1 MFVRLINWALS
12 AALIGTL
19 VSIFT
24 IGAGYLLIK
33 PNLPE
38 INLVDEDVL
47 QIPLK
52 VLTSDGVLIGEFGDQ
67 KRRTIEY
74 KEIPQN
80 LKNAFLAAEDDQF
93 FEHSGVRL
101 TSLIRAV
108 FQMVQSGEI
117 VSGGGTITMQV
128 VRGYLLSR
136 DQKIIRKI
144 KEIYLAFELESSA
157 SKEEIFSLYLN
168 TIFLGNRSY
177 GVEAA
182 ANKYFSK
189 SINELTLAESALIAS
204 SAQLPSRIN
213 PIRSPDRS
221 IIRRNWILGRMYKLG
236 YIGRAQ
242 FLLAKAE
249 PINLTQLDSSFS
261 LDGRYIA
268 EITRQAMIERYGLSV
283 YKDGLSVIT
292 TIDSSL
298 QQAAIESAAKNL
310 YAYDKRHGWR
320 EPVNLLSKIPDLI
333 FQELQDG
340 NLDILYQDSNTSDE
354 LGMRQLN
361 ISIIRSVIT
370 TIDSSLQQAALE
382 SVAKNLYA
390 YDKRHGWREPVN
402 LLSKIPDSIFKELQD
417 GNLDILYQDS
427 ITPDELGMRQL
438 NISVIRDF
446 FKDFVNSDRHSV
458 GIVMDVKPE
467 RIIYLNNSFQLE
479 TLFWDDAYEWA
490 RPRITINKLG
500 PRPQNFYDILR
511 LGDLIYLSEMNGNY
525 YLDQVP
531 DAEVAFISAD
541 PSSGAIKTYIGGLN
555 FSKSNFDRVKQSYP
569 QAGSS
574 FKPFIYASA
583 FANGYKASDKINDAP
598 IIFEDSNL
606 ESSWR
611 PENYTGK
618 FYGPIRLREA
628 LVQSVNLVSIKL
640 LREMGIPLTQN
651 YLSRFG
657 FSKSRLAPDLSLAL
671 GSSSFSPAE
680 MVRAYSIMVNSDDP
694 KDLFFIERVMDRNG
708 KTIFQNPQIDNKK
721 KNIDAFPWFQTQ
733 LTEEIKPFYLLPP
746 IQKES
751 MASIDPRVTFITKDI
766 LREALSRGSNGR
778 KTQVLNRDD
787 IAGKTGTT
795 NDAISTWFSGF
806 HSDLVTTVWIGTDD
820 FSSLGDNE
828 FGSSIALPTWVDFMK
843 TALMSL
849 PEEDW
854 KIPKGLSYVRV
865 DRETGKP
872 VDESSKNSY
881 FELFL
886 DE

>member
-1 MFVRLINWALS
+1 MFSKLINWAFL
-12 AALIGTL
+12 AALIATL

-24 IGAGYLLIK
+24 IGVGYIVIK
-33 PNLPE
+33 PSLPE

-74 KEIPQN
+74 QQIPKN

-93 FEHSGVRL
+93 FEHNGIRIP
-101 TSLIRAV
+101 SLLRA
-108 FQMVQSGEI
+108 FYQMIQSGEI

-136 DQKIIRKI
+136 EQKIIRKI

-157 SKEEIFSLYLN
+157 SKEKIFSLYLN

-182 ANKYFSK
+182 ANKYFAK
-189 SINELTLAESALIAS
+189 SIDDLTLAESALIAS

-242 FLLAKAE
+242 FLLAQSE
-249 PINLTQLDSSFS
+249 PIKLTQLDSSFT

-268 EITRQAMIERYGLSV
+268 EITRQAMIDRYGLSV
-283 YKDGLSVIT
+283 YKDGL
-292 TIDSSL
+292 
-298 QQAAIESAAKNL
+298 
-310 YAYDKRHGWR
+310 
-320 EPVNLLSKIPDLI
+320 
-333 FQELQDG
+333 
-340 NLDILYQDSNTSDE
+340 
-354 LGMRQLN
+354 
-361 ISIIRSVIT
+361 SVIT

-390 YDKRHGWREPVN
+390 YDKRHGWREPIN
-402 LLSKIPDSIFKELQD
+402 LLSKIPESIFKELQA
-417 GNLDILYQDS
+417 GNLNVLYEESNISDS
-427 ITPDELGMRQL
+427 LGMKQR
-438 NISVIRDF
+438 NVSVIRDF
-446 FKDFVNSDRHSV
+446 FEELVSLDNHSA
-458 GIVMDVKPE
+458 GIVIDVKPE
-467 RIIYLNNSFQLE
+467 RVVYLNNSFQLE
-479 TLFWDDAYEWA
+479 SLFWNDSYNWA
-490 RPRITINKLG
+490 RRRIDINKLG
-500 PRPQNFYDILR
+500 PRPQNFYDILS
-511 LGDLIYLSEMNGNY
+511 LGDLIYLSKANGSH

-640 LREMGIPLTQN
+640 LREMGIPLTQD

-680 MVRAYSIMVNSDDP
+680 MVRAYSILVNSKDP
-694 KDLFFIERVMDRNG
+694 KDLFFIERIIDRDG
-708 KTIFQNPQIDNKK
+708 KTIFQNPQLENKE
-721 KNIDAFPWFQTQ
+721 KNITAFPWFQTQ
-733 LTEEIKPFYLLPP
+733 FTDEIKPFYLLPS
-746 IQKES
+746 INKQSIE
-751 MASIDPRVTFITKDI
+751 SIDPRVSFITKDI
-766 LREALSRGSNGR
+766 LRETLSRGSYRR
-778 KTQVLNRDD
+778 KVQVLKRSD

-806 HSDLVTTVWIGTDD
+806 HNNLATTVWVGTDD
-820 FSSLGDNE
+820 FSSLGNNE
-828 FGSSIALPTWVDFMK
+828 FGSSIALPTWIDFMK
-843 TALMSL
+843 TALVSL

-865 DRETGKP
+865 DLETGRP
-872 VDESSKNSY
+872 VDETSQNSY

-886 DE
+886 DEDS

>member
-1 MFVRLINWALS
+1 MFIRLINLTLS
-12 AALIGTL
+12 VALIGTL
-19 VSIFT
+19 LSILV
-24 IGAGYLLIK
+24 IGVGYLFIK
-33 PNLPE
+33 PSLPE
-38 INLVDEDVL
+38 IDLVDEDVL

-52 VLTSDGVLIGEFGDQ
+52 IFTSDGVLIGEFGDQ

-74 KEIPQN
+74 EDIPLN

-93 FEHSGVRL
+93 FQHDGIRIS
-101 TSLIRAV
+101 SLIRAV
-108 FQMVQSGEI
+108 YQMVQSGEI

-136 DQKIIRKI
+136 EQKILRKI
-144 KEIYLAFELESSA
+144 KEIYLAFELESNA

-189 SINELTLAESALIAS
+189 SISELTLAESALIAS

-221 IIRRNWILGRMYKLG
+221 LIRRNWILGRMYKLG

-242 FLLAKAE
+242 YLLAKSE
-249 PINLTQLDSSFS
+249 PINLTRLDSSFA

-268 EITRQAMIERYGLSV
+268 ELARQAIIERYGLSA
-283 YKDGLSVIT
+283 YRDGLSVFT
-292 TIDSSL
+292 SIDSAL
-298 QQAAIESAAKNL
+298 QQAALESITKNL

-320 EPVNLLSKIPDLI
+320 EPINLLLKIPEFI
-333 FQELQDG
+333 FEELQAG
-340 NLDILYQDSNTSDE
+340 NLDILYEESSQFDE
-354 LGMRQLN
+354 LGMQQLN
-361 ISIIRSVIT
+361 ISIIRDYFSEFI
-370 TIDSSLQQAALE
+370 IE
-382 SVAKNLYA
+382 GK
-390 YDKRHGWREPVN
+390 
-402 LLSKIPDSIFKELQD
+402 
-417 GNLDILYQDS
+417 
-427 ITPDELGMRQL
+427 
-438 NISVIRDF
+438 
-446 FKDFVNSDRHSV
+446 HSG
-458 GIVMDVKPE
+458 GIVIDVKPE
-467 RIIYLNNSFQLE
+467 RVIYLNDSFQLQS
-479 TLFWDDAYEWA
+479 LPWDDSYKWA
-490 RPRITINKLG
+490 KQKIDINKLG
-500 PRPQNFYDILR
+500 PSPQNFYDILR
-511 LGDLIYLSEMNGNY
+511 VGDLIHLTKIDENY
-525 YLDQVP
+525 FLDQVP
-531 DAEVAFISAD
+531 DAEVAFISSD
-541 PSSGAIKTYIGGLN
+541 PSSGAIKTYVGGID
-555 FSKSNFDRVKQSYP
+555 FSKSNFDRVKQSFP

-583 FANGYKASDKINDAP
+583 FANGYSASDKINDAP

-640 LREMGIPLTQN
+640 LREMGISKTQN

-657 FSKSRLAPDLSLAL
+657 FPVSRLAPDLSLAL

-680 MVRAYSIMVNSDDP
+680 MLRAYNILVNSEDP
-694 KDLFFIERVMDRNG
+694 KDLFFIERIEDRN
-708 KTIFQNPQIDNKK
+708 KNTIFEHSKIEDKK
-721 KNIDAFPWFQTQ
+721 QNIDGFPWFQTQ
-733 LTEEIKPFYLLPP
+733 LTEKIQPFYLLPP
-746 IQKES
+746 ITNVIKQP
-751 MASIDPRVTFITKDI
+751 IDPRVTFITKDI

-778 KTQVLNRDD
+778 KTKVLNRSD

-806 HSDLVTTVWIGTDD
+806 HNDLATTVWVGTDD
-820 FSSLGDNE
+820 FSSLGNNE
-828 FGSSIALPTWVDFMK
+828 FGSTIALPVWVDFMQI
-843 TALMSL
+843 ALPSL
-849 PEEDW
+849 PEEEW

-872 VDESSKNSY
+872 TEETSDNAY

-886 DE
+886 DKVN

>member
-1 MFVRLINWALS
+1 MFIRLINWAL
-12 AALIGTL
+12 AIALIG
-19 VSIFT
+19 SIASILT
-24 IGAGYLLIK
+24 IGIGYLLIK
-33 PNLPE
+33 PTLPE

-74 KEIPQN
+74 DQIPQN

-93 FEHSGVRL
+93 FEHGGIRIP
-101 TSLIRAV
+101 SLIRA
-108 FQMVQSGEI
+108 FYQMIQSGEI

-136 DQKIIRKI
+136 EQKIIRKI
-144 KEIYLAFELESSA
+144 KEIYLAFELEGSA
-157 SKEEIFSLYLN
+157 TKEEIFSLYLN

-189 SINELTLAESALIAS
+189 SINELTLAEAALIAS

-221 IIRRNWILGRMYKLG
+221 IVRRNWILGRMHKLG

-242 FLLAKAE
+242 FLLAKSE
-249 PINLTQLDSSFS
+249 PIKLTQLDSNFS

-298 QQAAIESAAKNL
+298 QQAALESVSKNL
-310 YAYDKRHGWR
+310 YDYDKRHGWR
-320 EPVNLLSKIPDLI
+320 EPINLLSKISESI
-333 FQELQDG
+333 FEELQAG
-340 NLDILYQDSNTSDE
+340 NLEILYEESNTSDE
-354 LGMRQLN
+354 LGM
-361 ISIIRSVIT
+361 
-370 TIDSSLQQAALE
+370 
-382 SVAKNLYA
+382 K
-390 YDKRHGWREPVN
+390 
-402 LLSKIPDSIFKELQD
+402 
-417 GNLDILYQDS
+417 
-427 ITPDELGMRQL
+427 QL

-446 FKDFVNSDRHSV
+446 FKELVNLDKHSG
-458 GIVMDVKPE
+458 GIVIDVKPE
-467 RIIYLNNSFQLE
+467 RVLYLNNAFQLE
-479 TLFWDDAYEWA
+479 SLFWDDAYKWA
-490 RPRITINKLG
+490 RRKIDINKLG

-511 LGDLIYLSEMNGNY
+511 MGDLIYLSEQNGNY
-525 YLDQVP
+525 YLDQIP
-531 DAEVAFISAD
+531 DAEVAFISTD
-541 PSSGAIKTYIGGLN
+541 PSNGAIKTYIGGLN
-555 FSKSNFDRVKQSYP
+555 FSKSNFDRIKQSYP

-583 FANGYKASDKINDAP
+583 FANGYQASDKINDAP
-598 IIFEDSNL
+598 IIFEDANL

-640 LREMGIPLTQN
+640 LREMGIPLTKN

-657 FSKSRLAPDLSLAL
+657 FPVSRLAPDLSLAL

-680 MVRAYSIMVNSDDP
+680 MVRAYSIMANSDDP
-694 KDLFFIERVMDRNG
+694 QDLYFIERIEDRNG
-708 KTIFQNPQIDNKK
+708 KIIFQNPQTKIKK

-746 IQKES
+746 LSKES
-751 MASIDPRVTFITKDI
+751 LEPIDPRVTFITKDI

-778 KTQVLNRDD
+778 KTQVLRRGD

-806 HSDLVTTVWIGTDD
+806 HNDLVSTVWVGTDD

-843 TALMSL
+843 KALTNL

-854 KIPKGLSYVRV
+854 SMPKGLSYVRV
-865 DRETGKP
+865 DRETGQP
-872 VDESSKNSY
+872 VDENSKNSY
-881 FELFL
+881 FELFF
-886 DE
+886 DEEI

>member
-1 MFVRLINWALS
+1 MFIRLINWVLV

-19 VSIFT
+19 ASILT
-24 IGAGYLLIK
+24 IGIGYVLIK
-33 PNLPE
+33 PSLPE
-38 INLVDEDVL
+38 INLVDKDVL

-52 VLTSDGVLIGEFGDQ
+52 VFTSDGVLIGEFGDQ

-74 KEIPQN
+74 EQIPQN

-93 FEHSGVRL
+93 FQHDGIRIP
-101 TSLIRAV
+101 SLIRA
-108 FQMVQSGEI
+108 FYQMIQSGEI

-136 DQKIIRKI
+136 EQKIIRKI

-157 SKEEIFSLYLN
+157 TKEEIFSLYLN

-189 SINELTLAESALIAS
+189 SIDELTLAESALIAS

-221 IIRRNWILGRMYKLG
+221 ILRRNWILGRMHKLG

-242 FLLAKAE
+242 FLLAKSE
-249 PINLTQLDSSFS
+249 PINLTQLDSNFS

-268 EITRQAMIERYGLSV
+268 EITRQAMIDRYGLSV

-298 QQAAIESAAKNL
+298 QQAALESVAKNL
-310 YAYDKRHGWR
+310 YDYDKRHGWR
-320 EPVNLLSKIPDLI
+320 EPVNLQSKISESVFD
-333 FQELQDG
+333 ELQTG
-340 NLDILYQDSNTSDE
+340 NLDILYEESSTLDE
-354 LGMRQLN
+354 LGMKQLN
-361 ISIIRSVIT
+361 V
-370 TIDSSLQQAALE
+370 
-382 SVAKNLYA
+382 
-390 YDKRHGWREPVN
+390 
-402 LLSKIPDSIFKELQD
+402 
-417 GNLDILYQDS
+417 
-427 ITPDELGMRQL
+427 
-438 NISVIRDF
+438 SVIRDF
-446 FKDFVNSDRHSV
+446 FEDLVNLDKHSG
-458 GIVMDVKPE
+458 GIVIDVKPE
-467 RIIYLNNSFQLE
+467 RVMYLNSSFQLE
-479 TLFWDDAYEWA
+479 SLFWDDSYKWA
-490 RPRITINKLG
+490 RRKIDINKLG

-511 LGDLIYLSEMNGNY
+511 TGDLIYLSEQNGNF

-531 DAEVAFISAD
+531 DAEVAFISSD
-541 PSSGAIKTYIGGLN
+541 PSNGAIKTYIGGLN

-657 FSKSRLAPDLSLAL
+657 FSASRLAPDLSLAL

-680 MVRAYSIMVNSDDP
+680 MVRAFSILVNSEDP
-694 KDLFFIERVMDRNG
+694 KDLFFIERIEDRNG
-708 KTIFQNPQIDNKK
+708 KTIFQNLQAENKK

-733 LTEEIKPFYLLPP
+733 LSKEIKPFYLLPP
-746 IQKES
+746 IIEKSLEP
-751 MASIDPRVTFITKDI
+751 IDPRVTFITKDI
-766 LREALSRGSNGR
+766 LREALSRGSNR
-778 KTQVLNRDD
+778 KKTQVLNRND

-806 HSDLVTTVWIGTDD
+806 HNDLVTTVWVGTDD

-828 FGSSIALPTWVDFMK
+828 FGSTIALPVWVDFMK
-843 TALMSL
+843 TALPNL
-849 PEEDW
+849 PKEDW

-865 DRETGKP
+865 DRETGLP
-872 VDESSKNSY
+872 VNENSKNSY

-886 DE
+886 DEEI

>member
-1 MFVRLINWALS
+1 MFIRLINLTLS
-12 AALIGTL
+12 VALIGTL
-19 VSIFT
+19 LSILV
-24 IGAGYLLIK
+24 IGVGYLFIK
-33 PNLPE
+33 PSLPE
-38 INLVDEDVL
+38 IDLVDEDVL

-52 VLTSDGVLIGEFGDQ
+52 IFTSDGVLIGEFGDQ

-74 KEIPQN
+74 EDIPLN

-93 FEHSGVRL
+93 FQHDGIRIS
-101 TSLIRAV
+101 SLIRAV
-108 FQMVQSGEI
+108 YQMLQSGEI

-136 DQKIIRKI
+136 EQKILRKI
-144 KEIYLAFELESSA
+144 KEIYLAFELESNA

-189 SINELTLAESALIAS
+189 SISELTLAESALIAS

-221 IIRRNWILGRMYKLG
+221 LIRRNWILGRMYKLG

-242 FLLAKAE
+242 YLLAKSE
-249 PINLTQLDSSFS
+249 PINLTRLDSSFA

-268 EITRQAMIERYGLSV
+268 ELARQAIIERYGLSA
-283 YKDGLSVIT
+283 YRDGLSVFT
-292 TIDSSL
+292 SIDSAL
-298 QQAAIESAAKNL
+298 QQAALESITKNL

-320 EPVNLLSKIPDLI
+320 EPINLLLKIPEFI
-333 FQELQDG
+333 FEELQAG
-340 NLDILYQDSNTSDE
+340 NLDILYEESSQFDE
-354 LGMRQLN
+354 LGMQQLN
-361 ISIIRSVIT
+361 ISIIRDYFSEFI
-370 TIDSSLQQAALE
+370 IE
-382 SVAKNLYA
+382 GK
-390 YDKRHGWREPVN
+390 
-402 LLSKIPDSIFKELQD
+402 
-417 GNLDILYQDS
+417 
-427 ITPDELGMRQL
+427 
-438 NISVIRDF
+438 
-446 FKDFVNSDRHSV
+446 HSG
-458 GIVMDVKPE
+458 GIVIDVKPE
-467 RIIYLNNSFQLE
+467 RVIYLNDSFQLQS
-479 TLFWDDAYEWA
+479 LPWDDSYKWA
-490 RPRITINKLG
+490 KQKIDINKLG
-500 PRPQNFYDILR
+500 PSPQNFYDILR
-511 LGDLIYLSEMNGNY
+511 VGDLIHLTKIDENY
-525 YLDQVP
+525 FLDQVP
-531 DAEVAFISAD
+531 DAEVAFISSD
-541 PSSGAIKTYIGGLN
+541 PSSGAIKTYVGGID

-583 FANGYKASDKINDAP
+583 FANGYSASDKINDAP

-640 LREMGIPLTQN
+640 LREMGISKTQN

-657 FSKSRLAPDLSLAL
+657 FPVSRLAPDLSLAL

-680 MVRAYSIMVNSDDP
+680 MLRAYNILVNSEDP
-694 KDLFFIERVMDRNG
+694 KDLFFIERIEDRN
-708 KTIFQNPQIDNKK
+708 KNTIFEHSKIEDKK
-721 KNIDAFPWFQTQ
+721 QNIDGFPWFQTQ
-733 LTEEIKPFYLLPP
+733 LTEKIQPFYLLPP
-746 IQKES
+746 ITNVIKQP
-751 MASIDPRVTFITKDI
+751 IDPRVTFITKDI

-778 KTQVLNRDD
+778 KTKVLNRSD

-806 HSDLVTTVWIGTDD
+806 HNDLATTVWVGTDD
-820 FSSLGDNE
+820 FSSLGNNE
-828 FGSSIALPTWVDFMK
+828 FGSTIALPVWVDFMQI
-843 TALMSL
+843 ALPSL
-849 PEEDW
+849 PEEEW

-872 VDESSKNSY
+872 TEETSDNAY

-886 DE
+886 DKVN

>member
-1 MFVRLINWALS
+1 MFIRLMNLTLS
-12 AALIGTL
+12 VALIGTL
-19 VSIFT
+19 LSILV
-24 IGAGYLLIK
+24 IGVGYLFIK
-33 PNLPE
+33 PSLPE
-38 INLVDEDVL
+38 IDLVDEDVL

-52 VLTSDGVLIGEFGDQ
+52 IFTSDGVLIGEFGDQ

-74 KEIPQN
+74 EDIPLN

-93 FEHSGVRL
+93 FQHDGIRIS
-101 TSLIRAV
+101 SLIRAV
-108 FQMVQSGEI
+108 YQMVQSGEI

-136 DQKIIRKI
+136 EQKILRKI
-144 KEIYLAFELESSA
+144 KEIYLAFELESNA

-189 SINELTLAESALIAS
+189 SISELTLAESALIAS

-221 IIRRNWILGRMYKLG
+221 LIRRNWILGRMYKLG

-242 FLLAKAE
+242 YLLAKSE
-249 PINLTQLDSSFS
+249 PINLTRLDSSFA

-268 EITRQAMIERYGLSV
+268 ELARQAIIERYGLSA
-283 YKDGLSVIT
+283 YRDGLSVFT
-292 TIDSSL
+292 SIDSAL
-298 QQAAIESAAKNL
+298 QQAALESITKNL

-320 EPVNLLSKIPDLI
+320 EPINLLLKIPEFI
-333 FQELQDG
+333 FEELQAG
-340 NLDILYQDSNTSDE
+340 NLDILYQESSQFDE
-354 LGMRQLN
+354 LGMQQLN
-361 ISIIRSVIT
+361 ISIIRDYFSEFI
-370 TIDSSLQQAALE
+370 IE
-382 SVAKNLYA
+382 GK
-390 YDKRHGWREPVN
+390 
-402 LLSKIPDSIFKELQD
+402 
-417 GNLDILYQDS
+417 
-427 ITPDELGMRQL
+427 
-438 NISVIRDF
+438 
-446 FKDFVNSDRHSV
+446 HSG
-458 GIVMDVKPE
+458 GIVIDVKPE
-467 RIIYLNNSFQLE
+467 RVIYLNDSFQLQS
-479 TLFWDDAYEWA
+479 LPWDDSYKWA
-490 RPRITINKLG
+490 KQKIDINKLG
-500 PRPQNFYDILR
+500 PSPQNFYDILR
-511 LGDLIYLSEMNGNY
+511 VGDLIHLTKIDENY
-525 YLDQVP
+525 FLDQVP
-531 DAEVAFISAD
+531 DAEVAFISSD
-541 PSSGAIKTYIGGLN
+541 PSSGAIKTYVGGID

-583 FANGYKASDKINDAP
+583 FANGYSASDKINDAP

-640 LREMGIPLTQN
+640 LREMGISKTQN

-657 FSKSRLAPDLSLAL
+657 FPVSRLAPDLSLAL

-680 MVRAYSIMVNSDDP
+680 MLRAYNILVNSEDP
-694 KDLFFIERVMDRNG
+694 KDLFFIERIEDRN
-708 KTIFQNPQIDNKK
+708 KNTIFEHAKIEDKK
-721 KNIDAFPWFQTQ
+721 QNIDGFPWFQTQ
-733 LTEEIKPFYLLPP
+733 LTEKIQPFYLLPP
-746 IQKES
+746 ITNVIKQP
-751 MASIDPRVTFITKDI
+751 IDPRVTFITKDI

-778 KTQVLNRDD
+778 KTKVLNRSD

-806 HSDLVTTVWIGTDD
+806 HNDLATTVWVGTDD
-820 FSSLGDNE
+820 FSSLGNNE
-828 FGSSIALPTWVDFMK
+828 FGSTIALPVWVDFMQI
-843 TALMSL
+843 ALPSL
-849 PEEDW
+849 PEEEW

-872 VDESSKNSY
+872 TEETSDNAY

-886 DE
+886 DKVN

>member
-1 MFVRLINWALS
+1 MFSKLINWAFL
-12 AALIGTL
+12 AALIATL

-24 IGAGYLLIK
+24 IGVGYIVIK
-33 PNLPE
+33 PSLPE

-74 KEIPQN
+74 QQIPKN

-93 FEHSGVRL
+93 FEHNGIRIP
-101 TSLIRAV
+101 SLLRA
-108 FQMVQSGEI
+108 FYQMIQSGEI

-136 DQKIIRKI
+136 EQKIIRKI

-182 ANKYFSK
+182 ANKYFAK
-189 SINELTLAESALIAS
+189 SIDDLTLAESALIAS

-242 FLLAKAE
+242 LLLAQSE
-249 PINLTQLDSSFS
+249 PIKLTQLDSSFT

-268 EITRQAMIERYGLSV
+268 EITRQAMIDRYGLSV
-283 YKDGLSVIT
+283 YKDGL
-292 TIDSSL
+292 
-298 QQAAIESAAKNL
+298 
-310 YAYDKRHGWR
+310 
-320 EPVNLLSKIPDLI
+320 
-333 FQELQDG
+333 
-340 NLDILYQDSNTSDE
+340 
-354 LGMRQLN
+354 
-361 ISIIRSVIT
+361 SVIT

-390 YDKRHGWREPVN
+390 YDKRHGWREPIN
-402 LLSKIPDSIFKELQD
+402 LLSKIPESIFKELQA
-417 GNLDILYQDS
+417 GNLNVLYEESNISDS
-427 ITPDELGMRQL
+427 LGMKQR
-438 NISVIRDF
+438 NVSVIRDF
-446 FKDFVNSDRHSV
+446 FEELVSLDNHSA
-458 GIVMDVKPE
+458 GIVIDVKPE
-467 RIIYLNNSFQLE
+467 RVVYLNNSFQLE
-479 TLFWDDAYEWA
+479 SLFWNDSYNWA
-490 RPRITINKLG
+490 RRRIDINKLG
-500 PRPQNFYDILR
+500 PRPQNFYDILS
-511 LGDLIYLSEMNGNY
+511 LGDLIYLSKANGSH

-640 LREMGIPLTQN
+640 LREMGIPLTQD

-680 MVRAYSIMVNSDDP
+680 MVRAYSILVNSKNP
-694 KDLFFIERVMDRNG
+694 KDLFFIERIIDRDG
-708 KTIFQNPQIDNKK
+708 KTIFQNPQLENKE
-721 KNIDAFPWFQTQ
+721 KNITAFPWFQTQ
-733 LTEEIKPFYLLPP
+733 FTDEIKPFYLLPS
-746 IQKES
+746 INKQSIE
-751 MASIDPRVTFITKDI
+751 SIDPRVSFITKDI
-766 LREALSRGSNGR
+766 LRETLSRGSYRR
-778 KTQVLNRDD
+778 KVQVLKRSD

-806 HSDLVTTVWIGTDD
+806 HNNLATTVWVGTDD
-820 FSSLGDNE
+820 FSSLGENE
-828 FGSSIALPTWVDFMK
+828 YGSTIALPIWLDFMSEELN
-843 TALMSL
+843 ALEKKEKNI
-849 PEEDW
+849 PE
-854 KIPKGLSYVRV
+854 GLSFVRV
-865 DRETGKP
+865 NKKTGKI
-872 VDESSKNSY
+872 DSLENDNTY

-886 DE
+886 DENIED

>member
-1 MFVRLINWALS
+1 MFSKLINWAFL
-12 AALIGTL
+12 AALIATL

-24 IGAGYLLIK
+24 IGVGYIVIK
-33 PNLPE
+33 PSLPE

-74 KEIPQN
+74 QQIPKN

-93 FEHSGVRL
+93 FEHNGIRIP
-101 TSLIRAV
+101 SLLRA
-108 FQMVQSGEI
+108 FYQMIQSGEI

-136 DQKIIRKI
+136 EQKIIRKI

-182 ANKYFSK
+182 ANKYFAK
-189 SINELTLAESALIAS
+189 SIDDLTLAESALIAS

-242 FLLAKAE
+242 FLLAQSE
-249 PINLTQLDSSFS
+249 PIKLTQLDSSFT

-268 EITRQAMIERYGLSV
+268 EITRQAMIDRYGLSV
-283 YKDGLSVIT
+283 YKDGL
-292 TIDSSL
+292 
-298 QQAAIESAAKNL
+298 
-310 YAYDKRHGWR
+310 
-320 EPVNLLSKIPDLI
+320 
-333 FQELQDG
+333 
-340 NLDILYQDSNTSDE
+340 
-354 LGMRQLN
+354 
-361 ISIIRSVIT
+361 SVIT

-390 YDKRHGWREPVN
+390 YDKRHGWREPIN
-402 LLSKIPDSIFKELQD
+402 LLSKIPESIFKELQA
-417 GNLDILYQDS
+417 GNLNVLYEESNISDS
-427 ITPDELGMRQL
+427 LGMKQR
-438 NISVIRDF
+438 NVSVIRDF
-446 FKDFVNSDRHSV
+446 FEELVSLDNHSA
-458 GIVMDVKPE
+458 GIVIDVKPE
-467 RIIYLNNSFQLE
+467 RVVYLNNSFQLE
-479 TLFWDDAYEWA
+479 SLFWNDSYNWA
-490 RPRITINKLG
+490 RRRIDINKLG
-500 PRPQNFYDILR
+500 PRPQNFYDILS
-511 LGDLIYLSEMNGNY
+511 LGDLIYLSKANGSY

-640 LREMGIPLTQN
+640 LREMGIPLTQD

-680 MVRAYSIMVNSDDP
+680 MVRAYSILVNSKDP
-694 KDLFFIERVMDRNG
+694 KDLFFIERIIDRDG
-708 KTIFQNPQIDNKK
+708 KTIFQNPQLENKE
-721 KNIDAFPWFQTQ
+721 KNITAFPWFQTQ
-733 LTEEIKPFYLLPP
+733 FTDEIKPFYLLP
-746 IQKES
+746 S
-751 MASIDPRVTFITKDI
+751 MNKQSIESIDPRVSFITKDI
-766 LREALSRGSNGR
+766 LRETLSRGSYRR
-778 KTQVLNRDD
+778 KVQVLKRSD

-806 HSDLVTTVWIGTDD
+806 HNNLATTVWVGTDD
-820 FSSLGDNE
+820 FSSLGNNE
-828 FGSSIALPTWVDFMK
+828 FGSSIALPTWIDFMK
-843 TALMSL
+843 TALVSL

-865 DRETGKP
+865 DLETGRP
-872 VDESSKNSY
+872 VDETSQNSY

-886 DE
+886 DEDS

>member
-1 MFVRLINWALS
+1 MFSKLINWAFL
-12 AALIGTL
+12 AASIATL

-24 IGAGYLLIK
+24 IGVGYIVIK
-33 PNLPE
+33 PSLPE

-74 KEIPQN
+74 QQIPKN

-93 FEHSGVRL
+93 FEHNGIRIP
-101 TSLIRAV
+101 SLLRA
-108 FQMVQSGEI
+108 FYQMIQSGEI

-136 DQKIIRKI
+136 EQKIIRKI

-182 ANKYFSK
+182 ANKYFAK
-189 SINELTLAESALIAS
+189 SIDDLTLAESALIAS

-242 FLLAKAE
+242 LLLAQSE
-249 PINLTQLDSSFS
+249 PIKLTQLDSNFT

-268 EITRQAMIERYGLSV
+268 EITRQAMIDRYGLSV
-283 YKDGLSVIT
+283 YKDGL
-292 TIDSSL
+292 
-298 QQAAIESAAKNL
+298 
-310 YAYDKRHGWR
+310 
-320 EPVNLLSKIPDLI
+320 
-333 FQELQDG
+333 
-340 NLDILYQDSNTSDE
+340 
-354 LGMRQLN
+354 
-361 ISIIRSVIT
+361 SVIT

-390 YDKRHGWREPVN
+390 YDKRHGWREPIN
-402 LLSKIPDSIFKELQD
+402 LLSKIPESIFKELQA
-417 GNLDILYQDS
+417 GNLNVLYEESNISDS
-427 ITPDELGMRQL
+427 LGMKQR
-438 NISVIRDF
+438 NVSVIRDF
-446 FKDFVNSDRHSV
+446 FEELVSLDNHSA
-458 GIVMDVKPE
+458 GIVIDVKPE
-467 RIIYLNNSFQLE
+467 RVVYLNNSFQLE
-479 TLFWDDAYEWA
+479 SLFWNDSYNWA
-490 RPRITINKLG
+490 RRRIDINKLG
-500 PRPQNFYDILR
+500 PRPQNFYDILS
-511 LGDLIYLSEMNGNY
+511 LGDLIYLSKANGSY

-640 LREMGIPLTQN
+640 LREMGIPLTQD

-680 MVRAYSIMVNSDDP
+680 MVRAYSILVNSKNP
-694 KDLFFIERVMDRNG
+694 KDLFFIERIIDRDG
-708 KTIFQNPQIDNKK
+708 KTIFQNPQLENKE
-721 KNIDAFPWFQTQ
+721 KNITAFPWFQTQ
-733 LTEEIKPFYLLPP
+733 FTDEIKPFYLLPS
-746 IQKES
+746 INKQSIE
-751 MASIDPRVTFITKDI
+751 SIDPRVSFITKDI
-766 LREALSRGSNGR
+766 LRETLSRGSYRR
-778 KTQVLNRDD
+778 KVQVLKRSD

-806 HSDLVTTVWIGTDD
+806 HNNLATTVWVGTDD
-820 FSSLGDNE
+820 FSSLGNNE
-828 FGSSIALPTWVDFMK
+828 FGSSIALPTWIDFMK
-843 TALMSL
+843 TALVSL

-865 DRETGKP
+865 DLETGRP
-872 VDESSKNSY
+872 VDETSQNSY

-886 DE
+886 DEDS

>member
-1 MFVRLINWALS
+1 MFIRLINLTLS
-12 AALIGTL
+12 VALIGTL
-19 VSIFT
+19 LSILV
-24 IGAGYLLIK
+24 IGVGYLFIK
-33 PNLPE
+33 PSLPE
-38 INLVDEDVL
+38 IDLVDEDVL

-52 VLTSDGVLIGEFGDQ
+52 IFTSDGVLIGEFGDQ

-74 KEIPQN
+74 EDIPLN

-93 FEHSGVRL
+93 FQHDGIRIS
-101 TSLIRAV
+101 SLIRAV
-108 FQMVQSGEI
+108 YQMLQSGEI

-136 DQKIIRKI
+136 EQKILRKI
-144 KEIYLAFELESSA
+144 KEIYLAFELESNA

-189 SINELTLAESALIAS
+189 SISELTLAESALIAS

-221 IIRRNWILGRMYKLG
+221 LIRRNWILGRMYKLG

-242 FLLAKAE
+242 YLLAKSE
-249 PINLTQLDSSFS
+249 PINLTRLDSSFA

-268 EITRQAMIERYGLSV
+268 ELARQAIIERYGLSA
-283 YKDGLSVIT
+283 YRDGLSVFT
-292 TIDSSL
+292 SIDSAL
-298 QQAAIESAAKNL
+298 QQAALESIAKNL

-320 EPVNLLSKIPDLI
+320 EPINLLSEIPEFI
-333 FQELQDG
+333 FKELQAG
-340 NLDILYQDSNTSDE
+340 NLDILYEESSQFDE
-354 LGMRQLN
+354 LGMQQLN
-361 ISIIRSVIT
+361 ISIIRDYFSEFI
-370 TIDSSLQQAALE
+370 IE
-382 SVAKNLYA
+382 GK
-390 YDKRHGWREPVN
+390 
-402 LLSKIPDSIFKELQD
+402 
-417 GNLDILYQDS
+417 
-427 ITPDELGMRQL
+427 
-438 NISVIRDF
+438 
-446 FKDFVNSDRHSV
+446 HSG
-458 GIVMDVKPE
+458 GIVIDVKPE
-467 RIIYLNNSFQLE
+467 RVIYLNDSFQLQS
-479 TLFWDDAYEWA
+479 LPWDDSYKWA
-490 RPRITINKLG
+490 KQKIDINKLG
-500 PRPQNFYDILR
+500 PSPQNFYDILR
-511 LGDLIYLSEMNGNY
+511 VGDLIHLTKIDENY
-525 YLDQVP
+525 FLDQVP
-531 DAEVAFISAD
+531 DAEVAFISSD
-541 PSSGAIKTYIGGLN
+541 PSSGAIKTYVGGID

-583 FANGYKASDKINDAP
+583 FANGYSASDKINDAP

-640 LREMGIPLTQN
+640 LREMGISKTQN

-657 FSKSRLAPDLSLAL
+657 FPVSRLAPDLSLAL

-680 MVRAYSIMVNSDDP
+680 MLRAYNILVNSEDP
-694 KDLFFIERVMDRNG
+694 KDLFFIERIEDRN
-708 KTIFQNPQIDNKK
+708 KNTIFEHSKIEDTKQNKDG
-721 KNIDAFPWFQTQ
+721 FPWFQTQ
-733 LTEEIKPFYLLPP
+733 LTEKIQPFYLLPP
-746 IQKES
+746 ITNVIKQP
-751 MASIDPRVTFITKDI
+751 IDPRVTFITKDI

-778 KTQVLNRDD
+778 KTKVLNRSD

-806 HSDLVTTVWIGTDD
+806 HNDLVTTVWVGTDD
-820 FSSLGDNE
+820 FSSLGNNE
-828 FGSSIALPTWVDFMK
+828 FGSTIALPVWVDFMQI
-843 TALMSL
+843 ALPSL
-849 PEEDW
+849 PEEEW
-854 KIPKGLSYVRV
+854 KIPKDLSYVRV

-872 VDESSKNSY
+872 TEETSDNAY

-886 DE
+886 DKAN

>member
-1 MFVRLINWALS
+1 MFIRLINLTLS
-12 AALIGTL
+12 VALIGTL
-19 VSIFT
+19 LSILV
-24 IGAGYLLIK
+24 IGVGYLFIK
-33 PNLPE
+33 PSLPE
-38 INLVDEDVL
+38 IDLVDEDVL

-52 VLTSDGVLIGEFGDQ
+52 IFTSDGVLIGEFGDQ

-74 KEIPQN
+74 EDIPLN

-93 FEHSGVRL
+93 FQHDGIRIS
-101 TSLIRAV
+101 SLIRAV
-108 FQMVQSGEI
+108 YQMLQSGEI

-136 DQKIIRKI
+136 EQKILRKI
-144 KEIYLAFELESSA
+144 KEIYLAFELESNA

-221 IIRRNWILGRMYKLG
+221 LIRRNWILGRMYKLG

-242 FLLAKAE
+242 YLLAKSE
-249 PINLTQLDSSFS
+249 PINLTRLDSSFA

-268 EITRQAMIERYGLSV
+268 ELARQAIIERYGLSA
-283 YKDGLSVIT
+283 YRDGLSVFT
-292 TIDSSL
+292 SIDSAL
-298 QQAAIESAAKNL
+298 QQAALESITKNL

-320 EPVNLLSKIPDLI
+320 EPINLLLKIPEFI
-333 FQELQDG
+333 FEELQAG
-340 NLDILYQDSNTSDE
+340 NLDILYEESSQFDE
-354 LGMRQLN
+354 LGMQQLN
-361 ISIIRSVIT
+361 ISIIRDYFSEFI
-370 TIDSSLQQAALE
+370 IE
-382 SVAKNLYA
+382 GK
-390 YDKRHGWREPVN
+390 
-402 LLSKIPDSIFKELQD
+402 
-417 GNLDILYQDS
+417 
-427 ITPDELGMRQL
+427 
-438 NISVIRDF
+438 
-446 FKDFVNSDRHSV
+446 HSG
-458 GIVMDVKPE
+458 GIVIDVKPE
-467 RIIYLNNSFQLE
+467 RVIYLNDSFQLQS
-479 TLFWDDAYEWA
+479 LPWDDSYKWA
-490 RPRITINKLG
+490 KQKIDINKLG
-500 PRPQNFYDILR
+500 PSPQNFYDILR
-511 LGDLIYLSEMNGNY
+511 VGDLIHLTKIDENY
-525 YLDQVP
+525 FLDQAP
-531 DAEVAFISAD
+531 DAEVAFISSD
-541 PSSGAIKTYIGGLN
+541 PSSGAIKTYVGGID

-583 FANGYKASDKINDAP
+583 FANGYSASDKINDAP

-640 LREMGIPLTQN
+640 LREMGISKTQN

-657 FSKSRLAPDLSLAL
+657 FPVSRLAPDLSLAL

-680 MVRAYSIMVNSDDP
+680 MLRAYNILVNSEDP
-694 KDLFFIERVMDRNG
+694 KDLFFIERIEDRN
-708 KTIFQNPQIDNKK
+708 KNTIFEHSKIEDKK
-721 KNIDAFPWFQTQ
+721 QNIDGFPWFQTQ
-733 LTEEIKPFYLLPP
+733 LTEKIQPFYLLPP
-746 IQKES
+746 ITNVIKQP
-751 MASIDPRVTFITKDI
+751 IDPRVTFITKDI

-778 KTQVLNRDD
+778 KTKVLNRSD

-806 HSDLVTTVWIGTDD
+806 HNDLATTVWVGTDD
-820 FSSLGDNE
+820 FSSLGNNE
-828 FGSSIALPTWVDFMK
+828 FGSTIALPVWVDFMQI
-843 TALMSL
+843 ALPSL
-849 PEEDW
+849 PEEEW

-872 VDESSKNSY
+872 TEETSDNAY

-886 DE
+886 DKVN

>member
-1 MFVRLINWALS
+1 MIARFINWLLLV
-12 AALIGTL
+12 ALIGTL
-19 VSIFT
+19 LSMIT
-24 IGAGYLLIK
+24 IGTGYLVIK
-33 PNLPE
+33 PSLPE
-38 INLVDEDVL
+38 INSVDEDVL

-67 KRRTIEY
+67 KRRTIKY

-93 FEHSGVRL
+93 FEHGGIRIPSLVR
-101 TSLIRAV
+101 A
-108 FQMVQSGEI
+108 FYQMIQSGEI

-136 DQKIIRKI
+136 EQKIIRKI
-144 KEIYLAFELESSA
+144 KEIYLAFELESSLN
-157 SKEEIFSLYLN
+157 KEEIFSLYLN

-213 PIRSPDRS
+213 PIRSPDRA
-221 IIRRNWILGRMYKLG
+221 IIRRNWILGRMFKLG
-236 YIGRAQ
+236 YIGKAQ
-242 FLLAKAE
+242 FLIAKSE

-261 LDGRYIA
+261 VDGRYIA
-268 EITRQAMIERYGLSV
+268 EITRQAMIDRYGLSV
-283 YKDGLSVIT
+283 YKDGFSVVT
-292 TIDSSL
+292 TIDSKL
-298 QQAAIESAAKNL
+298 QHAALKSIAKNI

-320 EPVNLLSKIPDLI
+320 EPTNLLSRIPELI
-333 FQELQDG
+333 FKELQIG
-340 NLDILYQDSNTSDE
+340 NLDILYE
-354 LGMRQLN
+354 E
-361 ISIIRSVIT
+361 
-370 TIDSSLQQAALE
+370 SSTW
-382 SVAKNLYA
+382 
-390 YDKRHGWREPVN
+390 DK
-402 LLSKIPDSIFKELQD
+402 
-417 GNLDILYQDS
+417 
-427 ITPDELGMRQL
+427 LGMRQL
-438 NISVIRDF
+438 NISVIRDLF
-446 FKDFVNSDRHSV
+446 RELVNLDKHSG
-458 GIVMDVKPE
+458 GIVIDVKPE
-467 RIIYLNNSFQLE
+467 RVIYLNNTFQLE
-479 TLFWDDAYEWA
+479 SLFWDDSYKWA
-490 RPRITINKLG
+490 RRRININKLG

-511 LGDLIYLSEMNGNY
+511 LGDLIYLSDLNGAL

-531 DAEVAFISAD
+531 EAEVAFISTD
-541 PSSGAIKTYIGGLN
+541 PSNGAIKTYIGGLN
-555 FSKSNFDRVKQSYP
+555 FSKSNFDRVRQSYP

-574 FKPFIYASA
+574 FKPFIYAAA

-628 LVQSVNLVSIKL
+628 LVQSINLVSIKL

-651 YLSRFG
+651 YLSKFG

-680 MVRAYSIMVNSDDP
+680 MVRAYSIMANSKDL
-694 KDLFFIERVMDRNG
+694 KDLFFIERVLDRNG
-708 KTIFQNPQIDNKK
+708 KTIFQNPQTENNK

-746 IQKES
+746 MNKES
-751 MASIDPRVTFITKDI
+751 TEVIDPRITFITKDI
-766 LREALSRGSNGR
+766 LREGLMRGSNRR
-778 KTQVLNRDD
+778 KVQVLNRND

-795 NDAISTWFSGF
+795 NNAISTWFSGF
-806 HSDLVTTVWIGTDD
+806 HNNLATTVWVGTDD

-828 FGSSIALPTWVDFMK
+828 YGSTIALPAWVDFMEM
-843 TALMSL
+843 ALVNL

-854 KIPKGLSYVRV
+854 KIPEGLSYVRV

-872 VDESSKNSY
+872 VDESSQNSY
-881 FELFL
+881 FELSL
-886 DE
+886 DEDI

>member
-1 MFVRLINWALS
+1 MFIRLINLTLS
-12 AALIGTL
+12 VALIGTL
-19 VSIFT
+19 SSILV
-24 IGAGYLLIK
+24 IGVGYLFIK
-33 PNLPE
+33 PSLPE
-38 INLVDEDVL
+38 IDLVDEDVL

-52 VLTSDGVLIGEFGDQ
+52 IFTSDGVLIGEFGDQ

-74 KEIPQN
+74 EDIPLN

-93 FEHSGVRL
+93 FQHDGIRIS
-101 TSLIRAV
+101 SLIRAV
-108 FQMVQSGEI
+108 YQMLQSGEI

-136 DQKIIRKI
+136 EQKILRKI
-144 KEIYLAFELESSA
+144 KEIYLAFELESNA

-189 SINELTLAESALIAS
+189 SISELTLAESALIAS

-221 IIRRNWILGRMYKLG
+221 LIRRNWILGRMYKLG

-242 FLLAKAE
+242 YLLAKSE
-249 PINLTQLDSSFS
+249 PINLTRLDSSFA

-268 EITRQAMIERYGLSV
+268 ELARQAIIERYGLSA
-283 YKDGLSVIT
+283 YRDGLSVFT
-292 TIDSSL
+292 SIDSAL
-298 QQAAIESAAKNL
+298 QQAALESITKNL

-320 EPVNLLSKIPDLI
+320 EPINLLLKIPEFI
-333 FQELQDG
+333 FEELQAG
-340 NLDILYQDSNTSDE
+340 NLDILYEESSQFDE
-354 LGMRQLN
+354 LGMQQLN
-361 ISIIRSVIT
+361 ISIIRDYFSEFI
-370 TIDSSLQQAALE
+370 IE
-382 SVAKNLYA
+382 GK
-390 YDKRHGWREPVN
+390 
-402 LLSKIPDSIFKELQD
+402 
-417 GNLDILYQDS
+417 
-427 ITPDELGMRQL
+427 
-438 NISVIRDF
+438 
-446 FKDFVNSDRHSV
+446 HSG
-458 GIVMDVKPE
+458 GIVIDVKPE
-467 RIIYLNNSFQLE
+467 RVIYLNDSFQLQS
-479 TLFWDDAYEWA
+479 LPWDDSYKWA
-490 RPRITINKLG
+490 KQKIDINKLG
-500 PRPQNFYDILR
+500 PSPQNFYDILR
-511 LGDLIYLSEMNGNY
+511 VGDLIHLTKIDENY
-525 YLDQVP
+525 FLDQVP
-531 DAEVAFISAD
+531 DAEVAFISSD
-541 PSSGAIKTYIGGLN
+541 PSSGAIKTYVGGID

-583 FANGYKASDKINDAP
+583 FANGYSASDKINDAP

-640 LREMGIPLTQN
+640 LREMGISKTQN

-657 FSKSRLAPDLSLAL
+657 FPVSRLAPDLSLAL

-680 MVRAYSIMVNSDDP
+680 MLRAYNILVNSEDP
-694 KDLFFIERVMDRNG
+694 KDLFFIERIEDRN
-708 KTIFQNPQIDNKK
+708 KNTIFEHSKIEDKK
-721 KNIDAFPWFQTQ
+721 QNIDGFPWFQTQ
-733 LTEEIKPFYLLPP
+733 LTEKIQPFYLLPP
-746 IQKES
+746 ITNVIKQP
-751 MASIDPRVTFITKDI
+751 IDPRVTFITKDI

-778 KTQVLNRDD
+778 KTKVLNRSD

-806 HSDLVTTVWIGTDD
+806 HNDLVTTVWVGTDD
-820 FSSLGDNE
+820 FSSLGNNE
-828 FGSSIALPTWVDFMK
+828 FGSTIALPVWVDFMQI
-843 TALMSL
+843 ALPSL
-849 PEEDW
+849 PEEEW

-872 VDESSKNSY
+872 TEETSDNAY

-886 DE
+886 DKTN

>member
-1 MFVRLINWALS
+1 MFIRLINWAL
-12 AALIGTL
+12 AIALIG
-19 VSIFT
+19 SIASILT
-24 IGAGYLLIK
+24 IGIGYLLIK
-33 PNLPE
+33 PTLPE

-74 KEIPQN
+74 DQIPQN

-93 FEHSGVRL
+93 FEHGGIRIP
-101 TSLIRAV
+101 SLIRA
-108 FQMVQSGEI
+108 FYQMIQSGEI

-136 DQKIIRKI
+136 EQKIIRKI
-144 KEIYLAFELESSA
+144 KEIYLAFELEGSA
-157 SKEEIFSLYLN
+157 TKEEIFSLYLN

-189 SINELTLAESALIAS
+189 SINELTLSEAALIAS

-221 IIRRNWILGRMYKLG
+221 IVRRNWILGRMHKLG

-242 FLLAKAE
+242 FLLAKSE
-249 PINLTQLDSSFS
+249 PIKLTQLDSNFL

-298 QQAAIESAAKNL
+298 QQAALESVSKNL
-310 YAYDKRHGWR
+310 YIYDKRHGWR
-320 EPVNLLSKIPDLI
+320 DPINLLSKISESI
-333 FQELQDG
+333 FKELQAG
-340 NLDILYQDSNTSDE
+340 NLEILYEESNTSDE
-354 LGMRQLN
+354 LGM
-361 ISIIRSVIT
+361 
-370 TIDSSLQQAALE
+370 
-382 SVAKNLYA
+382 K
-390 YDKRHGWREPVN
+390 
-402 LLSKIPDSIFKELQD
+402 
-417 GNLDILYQDS
+417 
-427 ITPDELGMRQL
+427 QL

-446 FKDFVNSDRHSV
+446 FKELVNLDKHSG
-458 GIVMDVKPE
+458 GIVIDVKPE
-467 RIIYLNNSFQLE
+467 RVLYLNNAFQLE
-479 TLFWDDAYEWA
+479 SLFWDDAYKWA
-490 RPRITINKLG
+490 RRKIDINKLG

-511 LGDLIYLSEMNGNY
+511 MGDLIYLSEQNGNY
-525 YLDQVP
+525 YLDQIP
-531 DAEVAFISAD
+531 DAEVAFISTD
-541 PSSGAIKTYIGGLN
+541 PSNGAIKTYIGGLN
-555 FSKSNFDRVKQSYP
+555 FSKSNFDRIKQSYP

-583 FANGYKASDKINDAP
+583 FANGYHASDKINDAP
-598 IIFEDSNL
+598 IIFEDANL

-640 LREMGIPLTQN
+640 LREMGIPLTKN

-657 FSKSRLAPDLSLAL
+657 FPVSRLAPDLSLAL

-680 MVRAYSIMVNSDDP
+680 MVRAYSIMANSDDP
-694 KDLFFIERVMDRNG
+694 QDLYFIERIEDRNG
-708 KTIFQNPQIDNKK
+708 KIIFQNPQTENKK

-746 IQKES
+746 LSKES
-751 MASIDPRVTFITKDI
+751 LEPIDPRVTFITKDI

-778 KTQVLNRDD
+778 KTQVLRRGD

-806 HSDLVTTVWIGTDD
+806 HNDLVSTVWVGTDD

-843 TALMSL
+843 KALTNL

-854 KIPKGLSYVRV
+854 SMPKGLSYVRV
-865 DRETGKP
+865 DRETGQP
-872 VDESSKNSY
+872 VDENSKNSY
-881 FELFL
+881 FELFF
-886 DE
+886 DEEI

>member
-1 MFVRLINWALS
+1 MFVRLINWVLL

-19 VSIFT
+19 ASIFA
-24 IGAGYLLIK
+24 IGSVYLLIK
-33 PNLPE
+33 PNFPE
-38 INLVDEDVL
+38 IDLVDEDVL

-67 KRRTIEY
+67 KRRNIEY
-74 KEIPQN
+74 KDIPKN

-93 FEHSGVRL
+93 FEHNGVRL
-101 TSLIRAV
+101 ASLVRAV
-108 FQMVQSGEI
+108 YQMVQSGEI

-157 SKEEIFSLYLN
+157 SKEDIFSLYLN

-213 PIRSPDRS
+213 PLRSPDKS

-242 FLLAKAE
+242 FLLARSE

-268 EITRQAMIERYGLSV
+268 ETVRQAMINRYGLSA

-298 QQAAIESAAKNL
+298 QQAA
-310 YAYDKRHGWR
+310 
-320 EPVNLLSKIPDLI
+320 
-333 FQELQDG
+333 
-340 NLDILYQDSNTSDE
+340 
-354 LGMRQLN
+354 LN
-361 ISIIRSVIT
+361 
-370 TIDSSLQQAALE
+370 

-402 LLSKIPDSIFKELQD
+402 LLSQMPEFIFKELQD

-427 ITPDELGMRQL
+427 NTIDELGMRQL

-446 FKDFVNSDRHSV
+446 FEEFVNSDRHSA
-458 GIVMDVKPE
+458 GIVIDVKPE

-479 TLFWDDAYEWA
+479 SLFWDDSYEWA
-490 RPRITINKLG
+490 RRRIGINKLG
-500 PRPQNFYDILR
+500 PLPQNFYDIVR

-531 DAEVAFISAD
+531 DAEVAFISTD
-541 PSSGAIKTYIGGLN
+541 PSNGAVLTYIGGLN

-640 LREMGIPLTQN
+640 LREMGIPFAQN

-657 FSKSRLAPDLSLAL
+657 FPKSRLAPDLSLAL

-680 MVRAYSIMVNSDDP
+680 MVRAYGILANSDDP
-694 KDLFFIERVMDRNG
+694 KDLFFIERVLDRNG
-708 KTIFQNPQIDNKK
+708 KTIFQNPQIKNEI

-733 LTEEIKPFYLLPP
+733 LKEEIKPFYLLPP

-751 MASIDPRVTFITKDI
+751 LLPVDPRVAFITKDI
-766 LREALSRGSNGR
+766 LREALSRGSNAR
-778 KTQVLNRDD
+778 KTQVLNRSD

-795 NDAISTWFSGF
+795 NNAISTWFSGF
-806 HSDLVTTVWIGTDD
+806 HNHLVTTVWVGTDD

-828 FGSSIALPTWVDFMK
+828 FGSTIALPTWVDFMK
-843 TALMSL
+843 TALVSL
-849 PEEDW
+849 PEENW
-854 KIPKGLSYVRV
+854 ELPKGLSYVRV
-865 DRETGKP
+865 DLETGRS
-872 VDESSKNSY
+872 VDESSQASY

>member
-24 IGAGYLLIK
+24 ILGGYLLIK

-47 QIPLK
+47 QMPLK

-221 IIRRNWILGRMYKLG
+221 IIRRNWILGRMFKLG

-242 FLLAKAE
+242 FLLAKSE
-249 PINLTQLDSSFS
+249 PINLTQLDSNFS

-268 EITRQAMIERYGLSV
+268 EITRQAMINRYGLSV
-283 YKDGLSVIT
+283 YKDGLSVFT

-298 QQAAIESAAKNL
+298 QK
-310 YAYDKRHGWR
+310 
-320 EPVNLLSKIPDLI
+320 
-333 FQELQDG
+333 
-340 NLDILYQDSNTSDE
+340 
-354 LGMRQLN
+354 
-361 ISIIRSVIT
+361 
-370 TIDSSLQQAALE
+370 AALE
-382 SVAKNLYA
+382 SVAKNLYE

-402 LLSKIPDSIFKELQD
+402 LLSKIPDSIFKELKD

-438 NISVIRDF
+438 NISVIRDL
-446 FKDFVNSDRHSV
+446 FKEVINSDRHSA
-458 GIVMDVKPE
+458 GIIIDVKPE

-479 TLFWDDAYEWA
+479 SLFWNDSYEWA

-500 PRPQNFYDILR
+500 PRPDNFYDILR
-511 LGDLIYLSEMNGNY
+511 LGDLIYLSEMDGNY

-531 DAEVAFISAD
+531 DAEVAFISTN
-541 PSSGAIKTYIGGLN
+541 PSNGAVKTYIGGLN

-694 KDLFFIERVMDRNG
+694 KDLFFIERVVDRNG
-708 KTIFQNPQIDNKK
+708 KTIFQNPQVKNKT

-746 IQKES
+746 IQGES
-751 MASIDPRVTFITKDI
+751 ITSIDPRVTYITKDI
-766 LREALSRGSNGR
+766 LRDALSRGSNGR
-778 KTQVLNRDD
+778 KTQILNRSD

-806 HSDLVTTVWIGTDD
+806 HNDLVTTVWVGTDD
-820 FSSLGDNE
+820 FSSLGDSE
-828 FGSSIALPTWVDFMK
+828 FGSSIALPAWVDFMK
-843 TALMSL
+843 TALVNL
-849 PEEDW
+849 PEENW

-865 DRETGKP
+865 DRETGRP

>member
-1 MFVRLINWALS
+1 MIVRLINWALV

-19 VSIFT
+19 ISIFT
-24 IGAGYLLIK
+24 IGIGYLVIK
-33 PNLPE
+33 PSLPK

-52 VLTSDGVLIGEFGDQ
+52 VFTSDGVLIGEFGDQ

-93 FEHSGVRL
+93 FEHQGIRIP
-101 TSLIRAV
+101 SLIRA
-108 FQMVQSGEI
+108 FYQMIQSGEI
-117 VSGGGTITMQV
+117 VSGGGTISMQV

-136 DQKIIRKI
+136 EQKIIRKI
-144 KEIYLAFELESSA
+144 KEIYLAFELESSLT
-157 SKEEIFSLYLN
+157 KEEIFSLYLN

-189 SINELTLAESALIAS
+189 SINELTLAESALLAS

-213 PIRSPDRS
+213 PIRSPDRAV
-221 IIRRNWILGRMYKLG
+221 IRRNWILGRMFKLG

-242 FLLAKAE
+242 FLIAKSE
-249 PINLTQLDSSFS
+249 PINLTQLNSSFS
-261 LDGRYIA
+261 VDGRYIA

-292 TIDSSL
+292 TIDSKL
-298 QQAAIESAAKNL
+298 QQYAIESIAKNL
-310 YAYDKRHGWR
+310 YIYDKRHGWR
-320 EPVNLLSKIPDLI
+320 EPKNLLSRIPELV
-333 FQELQDG
+333 FKELQMG
-340 NLDILYQDSNTSDE
+340 NLNVLYEESNTEDK

-361 ISIIRSVIT
+361 V
-370 TIDSSLQQAALE
+370 
-382 SVAKNLYA
+382 
-390 YDKRHGWREPVN
+390 
-402 LLSKIPDSIFKELQD
+402 
-417 GNLDILYQDS
+417 
-427 ITPDELGMRQL
+427 
-438 NISVIRDF
+438 SVIRDLF
-446 FKDFVNSDRHSV
+446 AELLNLDKHSG
-458 GIVMDVKPE
+458 GIVIDIKPE
-467 RIIYLNNSFQLE
+467 RVTYLSNTFQLE
-479 TLFWDDAYEWA
+479 SFFWNDTYKWA
-490 RPRITINKLG
+490 RQRININKFG

-511 LGDLIYLSEMNGNY
+511 LGDLIYLSDLNGAI

-531 DAEVAFISAD
+531 EAEVAFISTD
-541 PSSGAIKTYIGGLN
+541 PSNGAIKTYIGGLN

-574 FKPFIYASA
+574 FKPFIYSAA
-583 FANGYKASDKINDAP
+583 FASGYKASDKINDAP

-640 LREMGIPLTQN
+640 LREMGIPATQN
-651 YLSRFG
+651 YLSKFG
-657 FSKSRLAPDLSLAL
+657 FTKSRLAPDLSLAL

-680 MVRAYSIMVNSDDP
+680 MVRAYSILANSEDP
-694 KDLFFIERVMDRNG
+694 KDLFFIERILDRKGNI
-708 KTIFQNPQIDNKK
+708 IFENPQTKNKE

-733 LTEEIKPFYLLPP
+733 ITEEIKPFYLLPP
-746 IQKES
+746 INKE
-751 MASIDPRVTFITKDI
+751 SIDPRVTYITKDI
-766 LREALSRGSNGR
+766 LREALMRGTNRR
-778 KTQVLNRDD
+778 KVQVLNRKD

-806 HSDLVTTVWIGTDD
+806 HNNLVTTVWVGTDD
-820 FSSLGDNE
+820 FSSLGDME
-828 FGSSIALPTWVDFMK
+828 FGSTIALPTWVDFMQ
-843 TALMSL
+843 TASTNL

-854 KIPKGLSYVRV
+854 KMPEGLSYIRV
-865 DRETGKP
+865 DRETGRS
-872 VDESSKNSY
+872 VDETSQNSY
-881 FELFL
+881 FELSL
-886 DE
+886 DEDI

>member
-1 MFVRLINWALS
+1 MFSKLINWAFL
-12 AALIGTL
+12 AALIATL

-24 IGAGYLLIK
+24 IGVGYIVIK
-33 PNLPE
+33 PSLPK

-74 KEIPQN
+74 QQIPKN

-93 FEHSGVRL
+93 FEHNGIRIP
-101 TSLIRAV
+101 SLLRA
-108 FQMVQSGEI
+108 FYQMIQSGEI

-136 DQKIIRKI
+136 EQKIIRKI

-157 SKEEIFSLYLN
+157 SKEKIFSLYLN

-182 ANKYFSK
+182 ANKYFAK
-189 SINELTLAESALIAS
+189 SIDDLTLAESALIAS

-242 FLLAKAE
+242 LLLAQSE
-249 PINLTQLDSSFS
+249 PIKLTQLDSSFT

-268 EITRQAMIERYGLSV
+268 EITRQAMIDRYGLSV
-283 YKDGLSVIT
+283 YKDGL
-292 TIDSSL
+292 
-298 QQAAIESAAKNL
+298 
-310 YAYDKRHGWR
+310 
-320 EPVNLLSKIPDLI
+320 
-333 FQELQDG
+333 
-340 NLDILYQDSNTSDE
+340 
-354 LGMRQLN
+354 
-361 ISIIRSVIT
+361 SVIT

-390 YDKRHGWREPVN
+390 YDKRHGWREPIN
-402 LLSKIPDSIFKELQD
+402 LLSKIPESIFKELQA
-417 GNLDILYQDS
+417 GNLNVLYEESNISDS
-427 ITPDELGMRQL
+427 LGMKQR
-438 NISVIRDF
+438 NVSVIRDF
-446 FKDFVNSDRHSV
+446 FEELVSLDNHSA
-458 GIVMDVKPE
+458 GIVIDVKPE
-467 RIIYLNNSFQLE
+467 RVVYLNNSFQLE
-479 TLFWDDAYEWA
+479 SLFWNDSYNWA
-490 RPRITINKLG
+490 RRRIDINKLG
-500 PRPQNFYDILR
+500 PRPQNFYDILS
-511 LGDLIYLSEMNGNY
+511 LGDLIYLSKANGSY

-611 PENYTGK
+611 PENYTGE

-640 LREMGIPLTQN
+640 LREMGIPLTQD

-680 MVRAYSIMVNSDDP
+680 MVRAYSILVNSKDP
-694 KDLFFIERVMDRNG
+694 KDLFFIERIIDRDG
-708 KTIFQNPQIDNKK
+708 KTIFQNPQLENKE
-721 KNIDAFPWFQTQ
+721 KNITAFPWFQTQ
-733 LTEEIKPFYLLPP
+733 FTDEIKPFYLLP
-746 IQKES
+746 S
-751 MASIDPRVTFITKDI
+751 MNKQSIESIDPRVSFITKDI
-766 LREALSRGSNGR
+766 LRETLSRGSYRR
-778 KTQVLNRDD
+778 KVQVLKRSD

-806 HSDLVTTVWIGTDD
+806 HNNLATTVWVGTDD
-820 FSSLGDNE
+820 FSSLGNNE
-828 FGSSIALPTWVDFMK
+828 FGSSIALPTWIDFMK
-843 TALMSL
+843 TALVSL

-865 DRETGKP
+865 DLETGRP
-872 VDESSKNSY
+872 VDETSQNSY

-886 DE
+886 DEDS

>member
-1 MFVRLINWALS
+1 MTLS
-12 AALIGTL
+12 VALIGTL
-19 VSIFT
+19 LSILV
-24 IGAGYLLIK
+24 IGVGYLFIK
-33 PNLPE
+33 PSLPE
-38 INLVDEDVL
+38 IDLVDEDVL

-52 VLTSDGVLIGEFGDQ
+52 IFTSDGVLIGEFGDQ

-74 KEIPQN
+74 EDIPLN

-93 FEHSGVRL
+93 FQHDGIRIS
-101 TSLIRAV
+101 SLIRAV
-108 FQMVQSGEI
+108 YQMVQSGEI

-136 DQKIIRKI
+136 EQKILRKI
-144 KEIYLAFELESSA
+144 KEIYLAFELESNA

-189 SINELTLAESALIAS
+189 SISELTLAESALIAS

-221 IIRRNWILGRMYKLG
+221 LIRRNWILGRMYKLG

-242 FLLAKAE
+242 YLLAKTE
-249 PINLTQLDSSFS
+249 PINLTRLDSSFA

-268 EITRQAMIERYGLSV
+268 ELARQAIIERYGLSA
-283 YKDGLSVIT
+283 YRDGLSVFT
-292 TIDSSL
+292 SIDSAL
-298 QQAAIESAAKNL
+298 QQAALESITKNL

-320 EPVNLLSKIPDLI
+320 EPINLLLKIPEFI
-333 FQELQDG
+333 FEELQAG
-340 NLDILYQDSNTSDE
+340 NLDILYEESSQFDE
-354 LGMRQLN
+354 LGMQQLN
-361 ISIIRSVIT
+361 ISIIRDYFSEFI
-370 TIDSSLQQAALE
+370 IE
-382 SVAKNLYA
+382 GK
-390 YDKRHGWREPVN
+390 
-402 LLSKIPDSIFKELQD
+402 
-417 GNLDILYQDS
+417 
-427 ITPDELGMRQL
+427 
-438 NISVIRDF
+438 
-446 FKDFVNSDRHSV
+446 HSG
-458 GIVMDVKPE
+458 GIVIDVKPE
-467 RIIYLNNSFQLE
+467 RVIYLNDSFQLQS
-479 TLFWDDAYEWA
+479 LPWDDSYKWA
-490 RPRITINKLG
+490 KQKIDINKLG
-500 PRPQNFYDILR
+500 PSPQNFYDILR
-511 LGDLIYLSEMNGNY
+511 VGDLIHLTKIDENY
-525 YLDQVP
+525 FLDQVP
-531 DAEVAFISAD
+531 DAEVAFISSD
-541 PSSGAIKTYIGGLN
+541 PSSGAIKTYVGGID

-583 FANGYKASDKINDAP
+583 FANGYSASDKINDAP

-640 LREMGIPLTQN
+640 LREMGISKTQN

-657 FSKSRLAPDLSLAL
+657 FPVSRLAPDLSLAL

-680 MVRAYSIMVNSDDP
+680 MLRAYNILVNSKDP
-694 KDLFFIERVMDRNG
+694 KDLFFIERIEDRN
-708 KTIFQNPQIDNKK
+708 KNTIFEHSKIEDKK
-721 KNIDAFPWFQTQ
+721 QNIDGFPWFQTQ
-733 LTEEIKPFYLLPP
+733 LTEKIQPFYLLPP
-746 IQKES
+746 ITNVIKQP
-751 MASIDPRVTFITKDI
+751 IDPRITFITKDI

-778 KTQVLNRDD
+778 KTKVLNRSD

-806 HSDLVTTVWIGTDD
+806 HNDLATTVWVGTDD
-820 FSSLGDNE
+820 FSSLGNNE
-828 FGSSIALPTWVDFMK
+828 FGSTIALPVWVDFMQI
-843 TALMSL
+843 ALPSL
-849 PEEDW
+849 PEEEW

-872 VDESSKNSY
+872 TEETSDNAY

-886 DE
+886 DKVN

>member
-1 MFVRLINWALS
+1 MFIRLINWAL
-12 AALIGTL
+12 AIALIG
-19 VSIFT
+19 SIASILT
-24 IGAGYLLIK
+24 IGIGYLLIK
-33 PNLPE
+33 PTLPE

-74 KEIPQN
+74 GQIPQN

-93 FEHSGVRL
+93 FEHGGIRIP
-101 TSLIRAV
+101 SLIRA
-108 FQMVQSGEI
+108 FYQMIQSGEI

-136 DQKIIRKI
+136 EQKIIRKI
-144 KEIYLAFELESSA
+144 KEIYLAFELEGSA
-157 SKEEIFSLYLN
+157 TKEEIFSLYLN

-189 SINELTLAESALIAS
+189 SINELTLAEAALIAS

-221 IIRRNWILGRMYKLG
+221 IVRRNWILGRMYKLG

-242 FLLAKAE
+242 FLLAKSE
-249 PINLTQLDSSFS
+249 PIKLTQLDSNFS

-298 QQAAIESAAKNL
+298 QQAALESVSKNL
-310 YAYDKRHGWR
+310 YIYDKRHGWR
-320 EPVNLLSKIPDLI
+320 DPINLLSKISESI
-333 FQELQDG
+333 FEELQAG
-340 NLDILYQDSNTSDE
+340 NLEILYEESKTSDE
-354 LGMRQLN
+354 LGM
-361 ISIIRSVIT
+361 
-370 TIDSSLQQAALE
+370 
-382 SVAKNLYA
+382 K
-390 YDKRHGWREPVN
+390 
-402 LLSKIPDSIFKELQD
+402 
-417 GNLDILYQDS
+417 
-427 ITPDELGMRQL
+427 QL

-446 FKDFVNSDRHSV
+446 FKELVNLDKHSG
-458 GIVMDVKPE
+458 GIVIDVKPE
-467 RIIYLNNSFQLE
+467 RVLYLNNAFQLE
-479 TLFWDDAYEWA
+479 SLFWDDAYKWA
-490 RPRITINKLG
+490 RRKIDINKLG

-511 LGDLIYLSEMNGNY
+511 MGDLIYLSEQNGNY
-525 YLDQVP
+525 YLDQIP
-531 DAEVAFISAD
+531 DAEVAFISTD
-541 PSSGAIKTYIGGLN
+541 PSNGAIKTYIGGLN
-555 FSKSNFDRVKQSYP
+555 FSKSNFDRIKQSYP

-583 FANGYKASDKINDAP
+583 FANGYHASDKINDAP
-598 IIFEDSNL
+598 IIFEDANL

-640 LREMGIPLTQN
+640 LREMGIPLTKN

-657 FSKSRLAPDLSLAL
+657 FPVSRLAPDLSLAL

-680 MVRAYSIMVNSDDP
+680 MVRAYSIMANSDDP
-694 KDLFFIERVMDRNG
+694 QDLYFIERIEDRNG
-708 KTIFQNPQIDNKK
+708 KIIFQNPQTENKK

-746 IQKES
+746 LSKES
-751 MASIDPRVTFITKDI
+751 LEPIDPRVTFITKDI

-778 KTQVLNRDD
+778 KTQVLRRGD

-806 HSDLVTTVWIGTDD
+806 HNDLVSTVWVGTDD

-843 TALMSL
+843 KALTNL

-854 KIPKGLSYVRV
+854 SMPKGLSYVRV
-865 DRETGKP
+865 DRETGQP
-872 VDESSKNSY
+872 VDENSKNSY
-881 FELFL
+881 FELFF
-886 DE
+886 DEEI

>member
-1 MFVRLINWALS
+1 MFSKLINWAFL
-12 AALIGTL
+12 AALIATL
-19 VSIFT
+19 ISIFT
-24 IGAGYLLIK
+24 IGVGYIVIK
-33 PNLPE
+33 PSLPE

-74 KEIPQN
+74 QQIPKN

-93 FEHSGVRL
+93 FEHNGIRIP
-101 TSLIRAV
+101 SLLRA
-108 FQMVQSGEI
+108 FYQMIQSGEI

-136 DQKIIRKI
+136 EQKIIRKI

-182 ANKYFSK
+182 ANKYFAK
-189 SINELTLAESALIAS
+189 SIDDLTLAESALIAS

-242 FLLAKAE
+242 LLLAQSE
-249 PINLTQLDSSFS
+249 PINLTQLDSSFA

-268 EITRQAMIERYGLSV
+268 EITRQAMIDRYGLSA
-283 YKDGLSVIT
+283 YKDGL
-292 TIDSSL
+292 
-298 QQAAIESAAKNL
+298 
-310 YAYDKRHGWR
+310 
-320 EPVNLLSKIPDLI
+320 
-333 FQELQDG
+333 
-340 NLDILYQDSNTSDE
+340 
-354 LGMRQLN
+354 
-361 ISIIRSVIT
+361 SVIT

-390 YDKRHGWREPVN
+390 YDKRHGWREPIN
-402 LLSKIPDSIFKELQD
+402 LLSKIPESIFKELQA
-417 GNLDILYQDS
+417 GNLNVLYEESNISDS
-427 ITPDELGMRQL
+427 LGMKQR
-438 NISVIRDF
+438 NVSVIRDF
-446 FKDFVNSDRHSV
+446 FEELVSLDNHSA
-458 GIVMDVKPE
+458 GIVIDVKPE
-467 RIIYLNNSFQLE
+467 RVVYLNNSFQLE
-479 TLFWDDAYEWA
+479 SLFWNDSYNWA
-490 RPRITINKLG
+490 RRRIDINKLG
-500 PRPQNFYDILR
+500 PRPQNFYDILS
-511 LGDLIYLSEMNGNY
+511 LGDLIYLSKANGSY

-574 FKPFIYASA
+574 FKPFIYTSA

-640 LREMGIPLTQN
+640 LREMGIPLTQD

-680 MVRAYSIMVNSDDP
+680 MVRAYSILVNSKDP
-694 KDLFFIERVMDRNG
+694 KDLFFIERIIDRDG
-708 KTIFQNPQIDNKK
+708 KTIFQNPQLENKE
-721 KNIDAFPWFQTQ
+721 KNITAFPWFQTQ
-733 LTEEIKPFYLLPP
+733 FTDEIKPFYLLPS
-746 IQKES
+746 INKQSIE
-751 MASIDPRVTFITKDI
+751 SIDPRVSFIIKDI
-766 LREALSRGSNGR
+766 LRETLSRGSYRR
-778 KTQVLNRDD
+778 KVQVLKRSD

-806 HSDLVTTVWIGTDD
+806 HNNLATTVWVGTDD
-820 FSSLGDNE
+820 FSSLGNNE
-828 FGSSIALPTWVDFMK
+828 FGSSIALPTWIDFMK
-843 TALMSL
+843 TALVSL

-865 DRETGKP
+865 DLETGRP
-872 VDESSKNSY
+872 VDETSQNSY

-886 DE
+886 DEDS

>member
-1 MFVRLINWALS
+1 MFIRLINWAL
-12 AALIGTL
+12 AIALIG
-19 VSIFT
+19 SIASILT
-24 IGAGYLLIK
+24 IGIGYLLIK
-33 PNLPE
+33 PTLPE

-74 KEIPQN
+74 DQIPKN

-93 FEHSGVRL
+93 FEHGGIRIP
-101 TSLIRAV
+101 SLIRA
-108 FQMVQSGEI
+108 FYQMIQSGEI

-136 DQKIIRKI
+136 EQKIFRKI
-144 KEIYLAFELESSA
+144 KEIYLAFELEGSA
-157 SKEEIFSLYLN
+157 TKEEIFSLYLN

-189 SINELTLAESALIAS
+189 SINELTLAEAALIAS

-221 IIRRNWILGRMYKLG
+221 IVRRNWILGRMHKLG

-242 FLLAKAE
+242 FLLAKSE
-249 PINLTQLDSSFS
+249 PIKLTQLDSNFS

-298 QQAAIESAAKNL
+298 QQAALESVSKNL
-310 YAYDKRHGWR
+310 YIYDKRHGWR
-320 EPVNLLSKIPDLI
+320 DPINLLSKISESI
-333 FQELQDG
+333 FEELQAG
-340 NLDILYQDSNTSDE
+340 NLEILYEESNTSDE
-354 LGMRQLN
+354 LGM
-361 ISIIRSVIT
+361 
-370 TIDSSLQQAALE
+370 
-382 SVAKNLYA
+382 K
-390 YDKRHGWREPVN
+390 
-402 LLSKIPDSIFKELQD
+402 
-417 GNLDILYQDS
+417 
-427 ITPDELGMRQL
+427 QL

-446 FKDFVNSDRHSV
+446 FKELVNLDKHSG
-458 GIVMDVKPE
+458 GIVIDVKPE
-467 RIIYLNNSFQLE
+467 RVLYLNNAFQLE
-479 TLFWDDAYEWA
+479 SLFWDDAYKWA
-490 RPRITINKLG
+490 RRKIDINKLG

-511 LGDLIYLSEMNGNY
+511 MGDLIYLSEQNGNY
-525 YLDQVP
+525 YLDQIP
-531 DAEVAFISAD
+531 DAEVAFISTD
-541 PSSGAIKTYIGGLN
+541 PSNGAIKTYIGGLN
-555 FSKSNFDRVKQSYP
+555 FSKSNFDRIKQSYP

-583 FANGYKASDKINDAP
+583 FANGYQASDKINDAP
-598 IIFEDSNL
+598 IIFEDANL

-640 LREMGIPLTQN
+640 LREMGIPLTKN

-657 FSKSRLAPDLSLAL
+657 FPVSRLAPDLSLAL

-680 MVRAYSIMVNSDDP
+680 MVRAYSIMANSDDP
-694 KDLFFIERVMDRNG
+694 QDLYFIERIEDRNG
-708 KTIFQNPQIDNKK
+708 KIIFQNPQTENKK

-746 IQKES
+746 LSKES
-751 MASIDPRVTFITKDI
+751 LEPIDPRVTFITKDI

-778 KTQVLNRDD
+778 KTQVLRRSD

-806 HSDLVTTVWIGTDD
+806 HNDLVSTVWVGTDD

-843 TALMSL
+843 KALTNL

-854 KIPKGLSYVRV
+854 SMPKGLSYVRV
-865 DRETGKP
+865 DRETGQP
-872 VDESSKNSY
+872 VDENSKNSY
-881 FELFL
+881 FELFF
-886 DE
+886 DEEI

>member
-1 MFVRLINWALS
+1 MFIRLINWVLV

-19 VSIFT
+19 ASILT
-24 IGAGYLLIK
+24 IGIGYVLIK
-33 PNLPE
+33 PSLPE
-38 INLVDEDVL
+38 INLVDKDVL

-52 VLTSDGVLIGEFGDQ
+52 VFTSDGVLIGEFGDQ

-74 KEIPQN
+74 EQIPQN

-93 FEHSGVRL
+93 FQHDGIRIP
-101 TSLIRAV
+101 SLIRA
-108 FQMVQSGEI
+108 FYQMIQSGEI

-136 DQKIIRKI
+136 EQKIIRKI

-157 SKEEIFSLYLN
+157 TKEEIFSLYLN

-189 SINELTLAESALIAS
+189 SIDELTLAESALIAS

-221 IIRRNWILGRMYKLG
+221 ILRRNWILGRMHKLG

-242 FLLAKAE
+242 FLLAKSE
-249 PINLTQLDSSFS
+249 PINLTQLDSNFS

-268 EITRQAMIERYGLSV
+268 EITRQAMIDRYGLSV

-298 QQAAIESAAKNL
+298 QQAALESVAKNL
-310 YAYDKRHGWR
+310 YDYDKRHGWR
-320 EPVNLLSKIPDLI
+320 EPVNLQSKISESVFD
-333 FQELQDG
+333 ELQTG
-340 NLDILYQDSNTSDE
+340 NLDILYEESSTLDE
-354 LGMRQLN
+354 LGMKQLN
-361 ISIIRSVIT
+361 V
-370 TIDSSLQQAALE
+370 
-382 SVAKNLYA
+382 
-390 YDKRHGWREPVN
+390 
-402 LLSKIPDSIFKELQD
+402 
-417 GNLDILYQDS
+417 
-427 ITPDELGMRQL
+427 
-438 NISVIRDF
+438 SVIRDF
-446 FKDFVNSDRHSV
+446 FEDLVNLDKHSG
-458 GIVMDVKPE
+458 GIVIDVKPE
-467 RIIYLNNSFQLE
+467 RVMYLNSSFQLE
-479 TLFWDDAYEWA
+479 SLFWDDAYKWA
-490 RPRITINKLG
+490 RRKIDINKLG

-511 LGDLIYLSEMNGNY
+511 TGDLIYLSEQNGNF

-531 DAEVAFISAD
+531 DAEVAFISSD
-541 PSSGAIKTYIGGLN
+541 PSNGAIKTYIGGLN

-657 FSKSRLAPDLSLAL
+657 FSASRLAPDLSLAL

-680 MVRAYSIMVNSDDP
+680 MVRAFSILVNSEDP
-694 KDLFFIERVMDRNG
+694 KDLFFIERIEDRNG
-708 KTIFQNPQIDNKK
+708 KTIFQNLQAENKK
-721 KNIDAFPWFQTQ
+721 KNFDAFPWFQTQ
-733 LTEEIKPFYLLPP
+733 LSKKIKPFYLLPP
-746 IQKES
+746 IIEKSLEP
-751 MASIDPRVTFITKDI
+751 IDPRVTFITKDI
-766 LREALSRGSNGR
+766 LREALSRGSNR
-778 KTQVLNRDD
+778 KKTQVLNRND

-806 HSDLVTTVWIGTDD
+806 HNDLVTTVWVGTDD

-828 FGSSIALPTWVDFMK
+828 FGSTIALPVWVDFMK
-843 TALMSL
+843 TALPNL
-849 PEEDW
+849 PKEDW

-865 DRETGKP
+865 DRETGLP
-872 VDESSKNSY
+872 VNENSKNSY

-886 DE
+886 DEEI

>member
-1 MFVRLINWALS
+1 MFIRFISWTLS
-12 AALIGTL
+12 AALIGVL
-19 VSIFT
+19 VSIFL
-24 IGAGYLLIK
+24 IGTGYLFIK
-33 PNLPE
+33 PSLPE

-52 VLTSDGVLIGEFGDQ
+52 VFTSDGVLIGEFGDQ

-93 FEHSGVRL
+93 FDHSGVRL

-136 DQKIIRKI
+136 DQRIIRKI

-213 PIRSPDRS
+213 PLRSPDRS

-242 FLLAKAE
+242 FLLAKSE

-268 EITRQAMIERYGLSV
+268 EITRQAMIDRYGLSV

-298 QQAAIESAAKNL
+298 QQAALDSTAKNL

-320 EPVNLLSKIPDLI
+320 EPVNLLSEIPDFI
-333 FQELQDG
+333 FKQLQDG
-340 NLDILYQDSNTSDE
+340 NLDILYQYSNT
-354 LGMRQLN
+354 L
-361 ISIIRSVIT
+361 
-370 TIDSSLQQAALE
+370 
-382 SVAKNLYA
+382 
-390 YDKRHGWREPVN
+390 
-402 LLSKIPDSIFKELQD
+402 
-417 GNLDILYQDS
+417 
-427 ITPDELGMRQL
+427 DELGMRQL

-446 FKDFVNSDRHSV
+446 FEDFVNSDRHSV
-458 GIVMDVKPE
+458 GIVIDVKPE
-467 RIIYLNNSFQLE
+467 RIIHLNNSFQLE
-479 TLFWDDAYEWA
+479 TLFWDDTYEWA
-490 RPRITINKLG
+490 RSRIDVNKLG

-531 DAEVAFISAD
+531 DAEVAFISTD

-640 LREMGIPLTQN
+640 LREMGIPMTQN

-657 FSKSRLAPDLSLAL
+657 FSRSRLAPDLSLAL

-694 KDLFFIERVMDRNG
+694 KDLFFIEKVLDRNG
-708 KTIFQNPQIDNKK
+708 KTIFQNPQVKNKK

-733 LTEEIKPFYLLPP
+733 LIEEIKPFYLLPP
-746 IQKES
+746 IINES
-751 MASIDPRVTFITKDI
+751 LDPIDSRVTFITKDI

-778 KTQVLNRDD
+778 KVKVLNRSD

-806 HSDLVTTVWIGTDD
+806 HNNLVTTVWVGTDD

-828 FGSSIALPTWVDFMK
+828 FGSSIALPAWVDFMK
-843 TALMSL
+843 TALVSL

-872 VDESSKNSY
+872 VDENSKNSY

>member
-1 MFVRLINWALS
+1 MFVRLINWALV

-19 VSIFT
+19 AAILT
-24 IGAGYLLIK
+24 IGMGYFLIK
-33 PNLPE
+33 PSLPE

-52 VLTSDGVLIGEFGDQ
+52 VLTSDGILIGEFGDQ

-74 KEIPQN
+74 EQIPQN

-93 FEHSGVRL
+93 FEHGGVRIP
-101 TSLIRAV
+101 SFIRA
-108 FQMVQSGEI
+108 FYQMIQSGEI

-236 YIGRAQ
+236 YIGKAQ
-242 FLLAKAE
+242 FLLAKSE
-249 PINLTQLDSSFS
+249 PINLTQSDSNFS

-268 EITRQAMIERYGLSV
+268 EIVRQAMINRYGLSV

-298 QQAAIESAAKNL
+298 QQAALESVAKNL
-310 YAYDKRHGWR
+310 YDYDKRHGWR
-320 EPVNLLSKIPDLI
+320 EPINLLSKISDSI
-333 FQELQDG
+333 FEELQAG
-340 NLDILYQDSNTSDE
+340 NLDILYEESNTLDE
-354 LGMRQLN
+354 LSMKQLN
-361 ISIIRSVIT
+361 VSV
-370 TIDSSLQQAALE
+370 
-382 SVAKNLYA
+382 
-390 YDKRHGWREPVN
+390 
-402 LLSKIPDSIFKELQD
+402 
-417 GNLDILYQDS
+417 
-427 ITPDELGMRQL
+427 M
-438 NISVIRDF
+438 RDF
-446 FKDFVNSDRHSV
+446 FEEFMNLDQHSG
-458 GIVMDVKPE
+458 GIVIDVKPE
-467 RIIYLNNSFQLE
+467 RIIYLNNSFQLKS
-479 TLFWDDAYEWA
+479 LFWDESYKWA
-490 RPRITINKLG
+490 RRKIDINKLG

-511 LGDLIYLSEMNGNY
+511 KGDLIYLSEQNGNY
-525 YLDQVP
+525 YLDQTP
-531 DAEVAFISAD
+531 DAEVAFISTD
-541 PSSGAIKTYIGGLN
+541 PSNGAIKTYIGGLN

-657 FSKSRLAPDLSLAL
+657 FSSSRLAPDLSLAL

-680 MVRAYSIMVNSDDP
+680 MVRAYSIMTNSEDP
-694 KDLFFIERVMDRNG
+694 KDLFFIERVVDRNG
-708 KTIFQNPQIDNKK
+708 KTIFQNPQVKNKT

-751 MASIDPRVTFITKDI
+751 LAPIDPRITFITRDI

-778 KTQVLNRDD
+778 KVKVLNRSD

-806 HSDLVTTVWIGTDD
+806 HNDLVTTVWVGTDD

-828 FGSSIALPTWVDFMK
+828 FGSSIALPAWVDFMK
-843 TALMSL
+843 TALVSL

-854 KIPKGLSYVRV
+854 KIPKDLSYVRV
-865 DRETGKP
+865 DRETGMP

>member
-1 MFVRLINWALS
+1 MFSKLINWAFL
-12 AALIGTL
+12 AALIATL

-24 IGAGYLLIK
+24 IGVGYIVIK
-33 PNLPE
+33 PSLPE

-74 KEIPQN
+74 QQIPKN

-93 FEHSGVRL
+93 FEHNGIRIP
-101 TSLIRAV
+101 SLLRA
-108 FQMVQSGEI
+108 FYQMIQSGEI

-136 DQKIIRKI
+136 EQKIIRKI

-182 ANKYFSK
+182 ANKYFAK
-189 SINELTLAESALIAS
+189 SIDDLTLAESALIAS

-242 FLLAKAE
+242 LLLAQSE
-249 PINLTQLDSSFS
+249 PIKLTQLDSSFT

-268 EITRQAMIERYGLSV
+268 EITRQAMIDRYGLSV
-283 YKDGLSVIT
+283 YKDGL
-292 TIDSSL
+292 
-298 QQAAIESAAKNL
+298 
-310 YAYDKRHGWR
+310 
-320 EPVNLLSKIPDLI
+320 
-333 FQELQDG
+333 
-340 NLDILYQDSNTSDE
+340 
-354 LGMRQLN
+354 
-361 ISIIRSVIT
+361 SVIT

-390 YDKRHGWREPVN
+390 YDKRHGWREPIN
-402 LLSKIPDSIFKELQD
+402 LLSKIPESIFKELQA
-417 GNLDILYQDS
+417 GNLNVLYEESNISDS
-427 ITPDELGMRQL
+427 LGMKQR
-438 NISVIRDF
+438 NVSVIRDF
-446 FKDFVNSDRHSV
+446 FEELVSLDNHSA
-458 GIVMDVKPE
+458 GIVIDVKPE
-467 RIIYLNNSFQLE
+467 RVVYLNNSFQLE
-479 TLFWDDAYEWA
+479 SLFWNDSYNWA
-490 RPRITINKLG
+490 RRRIDINKLG
-500 PRPQNFYDILR
+500 PRPQNFYDILS
-511 LGDLIYLSEMNGNY
+511 LGDLIYLSKANGSY

-640 LREMGIPLTQN
+640 LREMGIPLTQD

-680 MVRAYSIMVNSDDP
+680 MVRAYSILVNSKDP
-694 KDLFFIERVMDRNG
+694 KDLFFIERIIDRDG
-708 KTIFQNPQIDNKK
+708 KTIFQNPQLENKE
-721 KNIDAFPWFQTQ
+721 KNITAFPWFQTQ
-733 LTEEIKPFYLLPP
+733 FTDEIKPFYLLPS
-746 IQKES
+746 INKQSIE
-751 MASIDPRVTFITKDI
+751 SIDPRVSFITKDI
-766 LREALSRGSNGR
+766 LRETLSRGSYRR
-778 KTQVLNRDD
+778 KVQVLKRSD

-806 HSDLVTTVWIGTDD
+806 HNNLATTVWVGTDD
-820 FSSLGDNE
+820 FSSLGNNE
-828 FGSSIALPTWVDFMK
+828 FGSSIALPTWIDFMK
-843 TALMSL
+843 TALVSL

-865 DRETGKP
+865 DLETGRP
-872 VDESSKNSY
+872 VDETSQNSY

-886 DE
+886 DEDS

>member
-1 MFVRLINWALS
+1 MFIRLINWALS
-12 AALIGTL
+12 AALITTL
-19 VSIFT
+19 ASILV

-33 PNLPE
+33 PGLPE
-38 INLVDEDVL
+38 INLVDQDTL

-74 KEIPQN
+74 KDIPNN

-93 FEHSGVRL
+93 FEHIGIRIPSLVR
-101 TSLIRAV
+101 AF
-108 FQMVQSGEI
+108 FQMIQSGEI

-136 DQKIIRKI
+136 EQKIIRKI

-189 SINELTLAESALIAS
+189 SINNLTLAESALIAS
-204 SAQLPSRIN
+204 SAQLPSKIN
-213 PIRSPDRS
+213 PIRSPDRT

-242 FLLAKAE
+242 FLLAQSE
-249 PINLTQLDSSFS
+249 PINLTQLESSFS

-268 EITRQAMIERYGLSV
+268 EITRQAMIDRYGLSV

-298 QQAAIESAAKNL
+298 QQSALESVARNL

-320 EPVNLLSKIPDLI
+320 EPINLLSEIPELVI
-333 FQELQDG
+333 TELQEG
-340 NLDILYQDSNTSDE
+340 NLDILYQESETNDE
-354 LGMRQLN
+354 LGMRQLY
-361 ISIIRSVIT
+361 V
-370 TIDSSLQQAALE
+370 
-382 SVAKNLYA
+382 
-390 YDKRHGWREPVN
+390 
-402 LLSKIPDSIFKELQD
+402 
-417 GNLDILYQDS
+417 
-427 ITPDELGMRQL
+427 
-438 NISVIRDF
+438 SVIRDF
-446 FKDFVNSDRHSV
+446 FEDLVDLDKHSG
-458 GIVMDVKPE
+458 GIVIDVKPE
-467 RIIYLNNSFQLE
+467 RIIYLNNSFQLKS
-479 TLFWDDAYEWA
+479 LFWDDSYKWA
-490 RPRITINKLG
+490 RPKININKLG

-511 LGDLIYLSEMNGNY
+511 LGDLVHLSEKNGSY

-531 DAEVAFISAD
+531 DAEVAFISTE
-541 PSSGAIKTYIGGLN
+541 PSTGAIKTYIGGLN

-611 PENYTGK
+611 PENYTKK

-640 LREMGIPLTQN
+640 LREMGIPLTHN
-651 YLSRFG
+651 FLSRFG
-657 FSKSRLAPDLSLAL
+657 FPVSRLAPDLSLAL

-680 MVRAYSIMVNSDDP
+680 MVRAYSILVNSKDP
-694 KDLFFIERVMDRNG
+694 KDLFFIEKIIDRNG
-708 KTIFQNPQIDNKK
+708 KVIFQNSKIESKN

-733 LTEEIKPFYLLPP
+733 LTEEIKPFNLLTP
-746 IQKES
+746 ITKELLEP
-751 MASIDPRVTFITKDI
+751 IDPRVAFITKDI
-766 LREALSRGSNGR
+766 LREALSRGANGR
-778 KTQVLNRDD
+778 KTRVLNRSD

-806 HSDLVTTVWIGTDD
+806 HNNLVTTVWVGTDD

-828 FGSSIALPTWVDFMK
+828 FGSSIALPAWVDFMK
-843 TALMSL
+843 TALISL
-849 PEEDW
+849 PEDDW
-854 KIPKGLSYVRV
+854 KIPRGLSYVRV
-865 DRETGKP
+865 DSDTGRP
-872 VDESSKNSY
+872 VEENSKNSY

-886 DE
+886 DEDA

>member
-1 MFVRLINWALS
+1 MFIRLINWALVI
-12 AALIGTL
+12 ALIGTL
-19 VSIFT
+19 ASILT
-24 IGAGYLLIK
+24 IGVGYIVIK
-33 PNLPE
+33 PTLPE

-74 KEIPQN
+74 GQIPQN

-93 FEHSGVRL
+93 FEHGGVRIP
-101 TSLIRAV
+101 SFIRA
-108 FQMVQSGEI
+108 FYQMIQSGEI

-136 DQKIIRKI
+136 EQKIIRKI

-157 SKEEIFSLYLN
+157 TKEEIFSLYLN

-189 SINELTLAESALIAS
+189 SIHELTLAESALIAS

-221 IIRRNWILGRMYKLG
+221 IIRRNWILGRMHKLG

-242 FLLAKAE
+242 FLLAKSE
-249 PINLTQLDSSFS
+249 TINLTQLDSNFS

-268 EITRQAMIERYGLSV
+268 EIARQAMIERYGLSV
-283 YKDGLSVIT
+283 YKDGLSV
-292 TIDSSL
+292 
-298 QQAAIESAAKNL
+298 
-310 YAYDKRHGWR
+310 
-320 EPVNLLSKIPDLI
+320 
-333 FQELQDG
+333 F
-340 NLDILYQDSNTSDE
+340 
-354 LGMRQLN
+354 
-361 ISIIRSVIT
+361 T
-370 TIDSSLQQAALE
+370 TIDSSLQQAALD
-382 SVAKNLYA
+382 SIDKNLYE
-390 YDKRHGWREPVN
+390 YDKRHGWREPIN
-402 LLSKIPDSIFKELQD
+402 LLSKIPESIFEELQA
-417 GNLDILYQDS
+417 GNLDILYQES
-427 ITPDELGMRQL
+427 NTPDELGMKQL

-446 FKDFVNSDRHSV
+446 FEELVNLDKHSG
-458 GIVMDVKPE
+458 GIVIDVKPE

-479 TLFWDDAYEWA
+479 GLFWDDSYKWA
-490 RPRITINKLG
+490 RPKIDINKLG

-511 LGDLIYLSEMNGNY
+511 KGDLIYLSEQNGNY

-531 DAEVAFISAD
+531 DAEVAFISTD
-541 PSSGAIKTYIGGLN
+541 PSNGAIKTYIGGLN
-555 FSKSNFDRVKQSYP
+555 FLKSNFDRIKQSYP

-657 FSKSRLAPDLSLAL
+657 FSSSRLAPDLSLAL

-680 MVRAYSIMVNSDDP
+680 MVRAYSIMANSEDP
-694 KDLFFIERVMDRNG
+694 KDLYFIERVEDRNG
-708 KTIFQNPQIDNKK
+708 KTIFQNSEIENKQN
-721 KNIDAFPWFQTQ
+721 NIDAFPWFQTQ

-746 IQKES
+746 LSKKSLEP
-751 MASIDPRVTFITKDI
+751 IDSRVTFITKDI

-778 KTQVLNRDD
+778 KTQILNRND

-806 HSDLVTTVWIGTDD
+806 HNDLVTTVWVGTDD
-820 FSSLGDNE
+820 FSSLGNNE
-828 FGSSIALPTWVDFMK
+828 FGSSIALPAWVDFMSK
-843 TALMSL
+843 ALPSL
-849 PEEDW
+849 PEKDW
-854 KIPKGLSYVRV
+854 KIPQGLSYVRV
-865 DRETGKP
+865 DRETGRP

-886 DE
+886 DEEI